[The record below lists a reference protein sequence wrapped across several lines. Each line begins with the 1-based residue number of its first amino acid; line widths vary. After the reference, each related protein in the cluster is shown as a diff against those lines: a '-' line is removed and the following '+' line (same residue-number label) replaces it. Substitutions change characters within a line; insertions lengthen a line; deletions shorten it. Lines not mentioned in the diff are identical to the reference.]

1 MEVYEEL
8 LKILGG
14 TTLVLAALFGF
25 ISKVW
30 LSKIIEAQKLE
41 MKTKMAAFE
50 QELKTTNK
58 KFEAEL
64 QKTIA
69 ISQIQFE
76 KEYLIYGE
84 IWEAL
89 VSLKIATDSLRPLM
103 DYIDPKQSED
113 ERKQERMKNFIVP
126 FNSFSLLLQKHKPF
140 YSASVYEALSNV
152 RTKCHHE
159 SVDFD
164 VGKKNDP
171 DYYKEAI
178 ANSREISSL
187 IDDACTAI
195 QERLESVKVL

>member
-1 MEVYEEL
+1 
-8 LKILGG
+8 
-14 TTLVLAALFGF
+14 
-25 ISKVW
+25 
-30 LSKIIEAQKLE
+30 
-41 MKTKMAAFE
+41 MKTKLTAFE
-50 QELKTTNK
+50 QELKATNNK
-58 KFEAEL
+58 LEAGL
-64 QKTIA
+64 QKSIA

-89 VSLKIATDSLRPLM
+89 VSLKIATDGLRPIM
-103 DYIDPKQSED
+103 DYVDPKQSED
-113 ERKQERMKNFIVP
+113 ERKQERMTQFIDP
-126 FNSFSLLLQKHKPF
+126 FNSFSLLLQTHKPF
-140 YSASVYEALSNV
+140 YSSSVYEALSNV

-171 DYYKEAI
+171 DYYKEAV

>member
-8 LKILGG
+8 LQILGG
-14 TTLVLAALFGF
+14 ITLVLAALFGF

-41 MKTKMAAFE
+41 MKAKLTTFE
-50 QELKTTNK
+50 QELKKTNK

-64 QKTIA
+64 QKSIA

-89 VSLKIATDSLRPLM
+89 VSLKIATDSLRPIM
-103 DYIDPKQSED
+103 DYVAPEQSED
-113 ERKQERMKNFIVP
+113 EIKQKRMKNFIDP

-140 YSASVYEALSNV
+140 YPISVYEALSNV

-159 SVDFD
+159 SVDFE
-164 VGKKNDP
+164 VGKKNDR
-171 DYYKEAI
+171 DYYKEAV

-187 IDDACTAI
+187 IDDACTSI

>member
-8 LKILGG
+8 LKTLGG
-14 TTLVLAALFGF
+14 VTLVLAALFAF
-25 ISKVW
+25 ISKIW
-30 LSKIIEAQKLE
+30 LSKIIENQKNE
-41 MKTKMAAFE
+41 MKVKFAAFE
-50 QELKTTNK
+50 QELKITNK

-64 QKTIA
+64 QKSIA

-84 IWEAL
+84 IWESL
-89 VSLKIATDSLRPLM
+89 VQLKIATDRLRPIM
-103 DYIDPKQSED
+103 DYRDPNQNED
-113 ERKQERMKNFIVP
+113 ERKKERMTQFINP

-140 YSASVYEALSNV
+140 YSSSVYEALSNV

-159 SVDFD
+159 SVDYD
-164 VGKKNDP
+164 VGKQNDIG
-171 DYYKEAI
+171 YYKEAV

-195 QERLESVKVL
+195 KDRLESVKVE